1 MARPTPTLT
10 ERAHGLLLGLA
21 AGNALGL
28 PTEPLETAAAIG
40 QRFPGGV
47 RDIVRQDTPE
57 SPFDDDTALAVILAE
72 ELADPPLDFATV
84 AHRWVDWARTDGRG
98 IGDWT
103 SRALAHI
110 ATHDSPPASTGGVA
124 TNGALT
130 RCLPI
135 ALVAFGSPRNLV
147 SATFHAAALTHPD
160 PRCTWGAV
168 AVNVAAARL
177 LQGSRDF
184 LPDVIEALQANEA
197 PAELLAAVRQ
207 VPIMDF
213 AELPLAG
220 EQGRTAVAAAT
231 IALWTAY
238 HQSNLER
245 ALIQLVNAGG
255 DTDTNAALAGALLG
269 ARDGESAI
277 PPRWLSQLPQ
287 VSHLR
292 ALAVQLA
299 RVAPER
305 TSP

>member
-1 MARPTPTLT
+1 MARSTPLLS
-10 ERAHGLLLGLA
+10 ERASGLLVGLA

-28 PTEPLETAAAIG
+28 PAEPLATAAAIAG
-40 QRFPGGV
+40 RFPDGLH
-47 RDIVRQDTPE
+47 DIIREDTPE

-72 ELADPPLDFATV
+72 ELASPPLDFATV
-84 AHRWVDWARTDGRG
+84 AHRWVDWARQDGRG

-103 SRALAHI
+103 ARALNHI

-177 LQGSRDF
+177 LQASRDF
-184 LPDVIEALQANEA
+184 LPDVIEALQANDA
-197 PAELLAAVRQ
+197 PAELLSAIRR
-207 VPIMDF
+207 VPVIEF
-213 AELPLAG
+213 AELPIEG
-220 EQGRTAVAAAT
+220 EEGRGAVAAAQ
-231 IALWTAY
+231 IALWTA
-238 HQSNLER
+238 HHEPILER
-245 ALIQLVNAGG
+245 GLTRLANAGG

-269 ARDGESAI
+269 ARDGEAAI
-277 PPRWLSQLPQ
+277 PARWLSQIPQ

-292 ALAVQLA
+292 SLATQLA
-299 RVAPER
+299 RVTKER